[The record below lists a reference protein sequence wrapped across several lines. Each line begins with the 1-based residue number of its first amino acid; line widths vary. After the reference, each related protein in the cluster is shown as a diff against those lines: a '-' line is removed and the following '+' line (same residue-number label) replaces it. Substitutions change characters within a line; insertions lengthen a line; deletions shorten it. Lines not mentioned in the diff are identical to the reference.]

1 MANALENSVEG
12 SMAKNRS
19 LVERIA
25 QYIPFYRGYKQKN
38 LRRDEDRAVR
48 DTVAR
53 VLAGSKTDLANA
65 ARATVGD
72 LNAMRDM
79 ERVRSKVDRYYVDV
93 KKAVNGYSAFHDSVK
108 ILESELDAV
117 VTWDA
122 QLIDDANAL
131 KQETEQLRNAA
142 DAGSDIKAPLRNIE
156 TTVDQ
161 LIDAYRERE
170 NVMRGFVERENGN
183 GQDSTAGE

>member
-1 MANALENSVEG
+1 MTNTLENSVEN

-19 LVERIA
+19 LVERIG
-25 QYIPFYRGYKQKN
+25 QYIPLYRGYKQKN

-48 DTVAR
+48 ETVAR

-79 ERVRSKVDRYYVDV
+79 ERVRSKVDHYYADV
-93 KKAVNGYSAFHDSVK
+93 KKAVNGYSAFHNSVK

-122 QLIDDANAL
+122 KLIDDAHTL
-131 KQETEQLRNAA
+131 KEETERLRSVA
-142 DAGSDIKAPLRNIE
+142 DSDGDIKAPLRDIE
-156 TTVDQ
+156 ATVDA
-161 LIDAYRERE
+161 LFDAYRERE
-170 NVMRGFVERENGN
+170 NVMRGFIERENDG
-183 GQDSTAGE
+183 SSSEKE